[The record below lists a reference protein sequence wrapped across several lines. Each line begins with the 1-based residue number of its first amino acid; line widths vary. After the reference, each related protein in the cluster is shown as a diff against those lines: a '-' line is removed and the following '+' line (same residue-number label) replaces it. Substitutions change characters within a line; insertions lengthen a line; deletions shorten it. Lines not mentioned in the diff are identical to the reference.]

1 MGGFYAS
8 VREVMRC
15 VNSKAIVSIGAVRGE
30 VLAYDSVGF
39 FEEFI
44 GGFGG
49 EGSGVQG

>member
-1 MGGFYAS
+1 MGGFCAG

-15 VNSKAIVSIGAVRGE
+15 VYSKAIVSIGVVGGE